1 MSRNTGIITTTL
13 LAASIGLI
21 GAGGAAVAQPGW
33 MGAPGG
39 SASRGPA
46 AFSAM
51 DSDGDGAISAAE
63 HAAFRAERIAAN
75 AAAGRALRNVG
86 NAPAFEDID
95 ANGDGEL
102 SQAELGDFRSARMA
116 ARGGNA
122 GRGCNG
128 QQRARW

>member
-1 MSRNTGIITTTL
+1 
-13 LAASIGLI
+13 
-21 GAGGAAVAQPGW
+21 

-39 SASRGPA
+39 SGSRGPA

-51 DSDGDGAISAAE
+51 DSDGDGA
-63 HAAFRAERIAAN
+63 AFRAERIAAN
-75 AAAGRALRNVG
+75 AAAGRAMRNVG

-116 ARGGNA
+116 ARGGDA
-122 GRGCNG
+122 GRGWNG